1 MKIAYLPGAFFPD
14 PGGAQVQAHNLASVM
29 NDKKFKSEILLLKKS
44 NILKAKYPTFLLNKF
59 IINFIYLFHYYLR
72 IDLTFFLSLY
82 LKKIVVKKKY
92 DIWHF
97 IFLNYKS
104 LLLIK
109 ALNKLN
115 EKIIVTFQGA
125 DIQVNKII
133 SYGNRIDIKYD
144 SLLNEVIGLVDIF
157 TAISENI
164 NKDLQKIGVPK
175 KKIKLIP
182 NGVPLEK
189 FLNLKRKNKKVKS
202 SKIKIITVARYAEK
216 KKGFDLIPRILKELN
231 KEKIKYEWTI
241 VGKNTHKVFKN
252 KEILNN
258 KSKLKIYEN
267 LFIKNE
273 KMFPAKKIINKYL
286 EADLYLNL
294 ARIESFGITFVE
306 ALASNIPI
314 ITFDTKGANEIV
326 INKNNGF
333 IIKNNHYKELC
344 KKIIFLS
351 KYKNYFKSRP
361 IESAKKYDLKSL
373 KKKYKII
380 YQKVL

>member
-1 MKIAYLPGAFFPD
+1 M
-14 PGGAQVQAHNLASVM
+14 
-29 NDKKFKSEILLLKKS
+29 
-44 NILKAKYPTFLLNKF
+44 
-59 IINFIYLFHYYLR
+59 
-72 IDLTFFLSLY
+72 
-82 LKKIVVKKKY
+82 
-92 DIWHF
+92 
-97 IFLNYKS
+97 
-104 LLLIK
+104 
-109 ALNKLN
+109 
-115 EKIIVTFQGA
+115 
-125 DIQVNKII
+125 
-133 SYGNRIDIKYD
+133 
-144 SLLNEVIGLVDIF
+144 
-157 TAISENI
+157 
-164 NKDLQKIGVPK
+164 
-175 KKIKLIP
+175 
-182 NGVPLEK
+182 
-189 FLNLKRKNKKVKS
+189 
-202 SKIKIITVARYAEK
+202 
-216 KKGFDLIPRILKELN
+216 
-231 KEKIKYEWTI
+231 
-241 VGKNTHKVFKN
+241 GKNTHKFFKN

-333 IIKNNHYKELC
+333 IIENNHYKKLC